1 MSVEATTAR
10 KVGTRASLKACQA
23 LVPVGCSERRRATRG
38 QRSFTHSHRLL
49 SLPADSSVM
58 LPCTSFF
65 AQPMCSS
72 SSPSAARAPP
82 SSKIYCTHTHTTH
95 MRTHKSTRARART
108 RLKTTP
114 RTNCRL
120 FGGALVRMQTIASHT
135 EIMFTEAARNHGRAD
150 RCHRLLRWPSMF
162 IWLVET
168 TPQTAGK
175 VEATDDSHAI
185 GRLMLVCHNLPELC
199 AAN

>member
-1 MSVEATTAR
+1 M
-10 KVGTRASLKACQA
+10 
-23 LVPVGCSERRRATRG
+23 
-38 QRSFTHSHRLL
+38 LL
-49 SLPADSSVM
+49 
-58 LPCTSFF
+58 CTSFF

-175 VEATDDSHAI
+175 VEAADDSHAI
-185 GRLMLVCHNLPELC
+185 GRLMLVHVCQRQSARALRGKLTGMWHAC
-199 AAN
+199 IAATSPPFLNRTCMRACVLACRLG